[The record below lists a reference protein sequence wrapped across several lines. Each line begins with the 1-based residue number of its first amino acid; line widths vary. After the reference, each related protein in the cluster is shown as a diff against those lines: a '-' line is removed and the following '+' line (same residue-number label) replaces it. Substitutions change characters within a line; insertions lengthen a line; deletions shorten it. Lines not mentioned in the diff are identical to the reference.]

1 MSVRNILQELRD
13 NINVIVAYD
22 TPLAKSL
29 WKELLDL
36 HPADIAR
43 LLSDINQEHVAKLF
57 ERLPEKIKLEVF
69 EELPDYLKVYS
80 LEAMDENDRVLA
92 LNALPPDELTD
103 LFDLLTDEEL
113 KYNLNLL
120 HKQAREKVLS
130 LMQFDPESAGGIMD
144 TQALSLMQ
152 DLTVEKAIKLL
163 QRLSPT
169 REIYQQIY
177 VTDRAHHLVG
187 FIKLEDLVLQQ
198 PTNTI
203 SSFIRQNELVAQADE
218 DQEKIAKEMVHYG
231 LMTIPVVG
239 DNNIFLGVIP
249 GETLVDVLVEEAGE
263 DLQKM
268 SALAPTKHTYFEMPF
283 IRVFYERG
291 YILVILLL
299 AESILTS
306 IQQANEATLH
316 YGSLAF
322 FTTTLVSVGGNASN
336 QTSTLVIQ
344 GLASGSLR
352 TANLWRF
359 FRREILMAFSLA
371 GIIALTGFGRAYFA
385 TGSITES
392 IIVSLTLGTI
402 VTISVSFGTCLPLI
416 LRRIG
421 IDPAFSAGP
430 FLATIMD
437 IIGVFT
443 YCTIA
448 KFVLFR

>member
-43 LLSDINQEHVAKLF
+43 FLSDINQEHVVKLF

-163 QRLSPT
+163 QRLGPT
-169 REIYQQIY
+169 REI
-177 VTDRAHHLVG
+177 
-187 FIKLEDLVLQQ
+187 
-198 PTNTI
+198 
-203 SSFIRQNELVAQADE
+203 
-218 DQEKIAKEMVHYG
+218 
-231 LMTIPVVG
+231 
-239 DNNIFLGVIP
+239 
-249 GETLVDVLVEEAGE
+249 
-263 DLQKM
+263 
-268 SALAPTKHTYFEMPF
+268 
-283 IRVFYERG
+283 
-291 YILVILLL
+291 
-299 AESILTS
+299 
-306 IQQANEATLH
+306 
-316 YGSLAF
+316 
-322 FTTTLVSVGGNASN
+322 
-336 QTSTLVIQ
+336 
-344 GLASGSLR
+344 
-352 TANLWRF
+352 
-359 FRREILMAFSLA
+359 
-371 GIIALTGFGRAYFA
+371 
-385 TGSITES
+385 
-392 IIVSLTLGTI
+392 
-402 VTISVSFGTCLPLI
+402 
-416 LRRIG
+416 
-421 IDPAFSAGP
+421 
-430 FLATIMD
+430 
-437 IIGVFT
+437 
-443 YCTIA
+443 
-448 KFVLFR
+448 